1 MAIPYEFHYEKPLTL
16 QAALELL
23 DKHGEN
29 SRLLAGGTDVA
40 NEIRMGFRVPG
51 LLIDIKGLE
60 ELKAIRVTDGA
71 LHIGALVGFDTIRAS
86 KPIRDHCHILY
97 EAAGLVASPGVR
109 NRATMVGNICSAV
122 ACMDSAA
129 PLLVHDALV
138 HCRSL
143 GGERV
148 VPVAKWFVDN
158 RKTCIGGRELVTHV
172 SIPLQEVKCAGAY
185 QKMMRYTGEDL
196 AAANVGV
203 LRFADGRCHVA
214 FGSVGPIP
222 KRSPRLEKHFLEHGV
237 NPESIVRAREMLEK
251 LIKPISDVRAS
262 KEYRMHMAGVM
273 LERALIA
280 AGERLKMPRVIA
292 GKE

>member
-1 MAIPYEFHYEKPLTL
+1 MAIPYEFDYEKPLTL
-16 QAALELL
+16 QAALDLL
-23 DKHGEN
+23 NEHGGRA
-29 SRLLAGGTDVA
+29 RLLAGGTDLS
-40 NEIRMGFRVPG
+40 NELKMGFRVPA

-60 ELKAIRVTDGA
+60 ELKQIRLVDDA
-71 LHIGALVGFDTIRAS
+71 LLVGALVSFDAIRRSAL
-86 KPIRDHCHILY
+86 IRDHCHILH

-143 GGERV
+143 EGERA

-158 RKTCIGGRELVTHV
+158 RKTCIEGRELVTHV

-222 KRSPRLEKHFLEHGV
+222 RRSPKLEKHFLIRGV
-237 NPESIVRAREMLEK
+237 DARSIAEARDMLEG
-251 LIKPISDVRAS
+251 IISPISDVRAS

-273 LERALIA
+273 LERALIT
-280 AGERLKMPRVIA
+280 AGERLKMPRIVA
-292 GKE
+292 GGS